1 MSDKYQAFTASAL
14 GKFLATNLGLP
25 QPTRLERYTPGNPLV
40 DGTVVVGGRGR
51 LAESLPGILDVLG
64 IASTDQVS
72 ATSTEGQKFKGLV
85 FDATGITTSA
95 ELSAIRDFFTP
106 LMRSLASCPRAVVIG
121 TPPELL
127 EGEARVA
134 QRALEGFTRSLGKEI
149 GRGGTS
155 QLVHVAEGA
164 EGATTSTL
172 GFLLSPK
179 SAYVSGQVVR
189 IGAHGGQEAGPVAD
203 WQAPLAGR
211 VALVTGASRGIGEQ
225 ITRVLHRDGA
235 TVVGVDIPQLAS
247 DLQTLMK
254 ELDGD
259 WIALDIT
266 AKDAP
271 QRIAHHLQEKH
282 GGVDVVVHNAGIT
295 RDKKLANMAE
305 DRWDSVIAVNLTA
318 PERITRELLDQKVVN
333 AHGAIIGVASIA
345 GIAGNVGQ
353 TNYAASKAGVI
364 GLVDSLADDLS
375 DGITVN
381 AVAPGFII
389 TQMTDAVPF
398 ATREVGQR
406 LNAMAQGG
414 LPVDVAETIAWYAN
428 PASSA
433 VNGNVVRVCGQM
445 MLGA

>member
-1 MSDKYQAFTASAL
+1 MSDKYQSFTSSAI

-25 QPTRLERYTPGNPLV
+25 QPTKLERYTPGDPLV
-40 DGTVVVGGRGR
+40 KGTVVVGGNGR
-51 LAESLPGILDVLG
+51 LAESLAGVLDVLG
-64 IASTDQVS
+64 IESTDQIN
-72 ATSTEGQKFKGLV
+72 ATATEGGKFKGLV
-85 FDATGITTSA
+85 FDATGITTSS
-95 ELSAIRDFFTP
+95 ELNALRDFFTP
-106 LMRSLASCPRAVVIG
+106 LMRSLDKCPRAVVIG

-155 QLVHVAEGA
+155 QLVYVAEGA
-164 EGATTSTL
+164 EGAVASTL

-189 IGAHGGQEAGPVAD
+189 IGAHGGKNAGPVAD
-203 WQAPLAGR
+203 WQAPLAGK

-225 ITRVLHRDGA
+225 IARVLHRDGA
-235 TVVGVDIPQLAS
+235 KVVGVDIPQLAS

-259 WIALDIT
+259 WLALDIT

-271 QRIAHHLQEKH
+271 QRIAHHLSEKH

-305 DRWDSVIAVNLTA
+305 DRWESVIAVNLTA
-318 PERITRELLDQKVVN
+318 PEKITRELLDQKVIN
-333 AHGAIIGVASIA
+333 EHGSVIGVASIA